1 MQLRLEMHQ
10 TAAAEYN
17 SGRHS
22 LLWPCWLLSVRLMR
36 LFSRLLYRY
45 VNLTLQSSIKQE
57 N

>member
-1 MQLRLEMHQ
+1 
-10 TAAAEYN
+10 
-17 SGRHS
+17 
-22 LLWPCWLLSVRLMR
+22 LMR